1 MKKETHF
8 DVNSIVKI
16 EIHDRTETS
25 YKWLPAR
32 QRTWFFG
39 LIKRDSW
46 QPEGWYPYGSYEG
59 GYMGDSWEE
68 KPSSKER
75 LIDYGYQV
83 DSDKSVWDR
92 PCVNIYLKNKYSLG
106 KKFDTFEQAKSYVE
120 ELKKESDIKFH
131 VIVNG

>member
-1 MKKETHF
+1 MEKELHF
-8 DVNSIVKI
+8 DVNSIIKI
-16 EIHDRTETS
+16 EIHDRTESS
-25 YKWLPAR
+25 YEWLPAR

-39 LIKRDSW
+39 LFKKNSW
-46 QPEGWYPYGSYEG
+46 QSEGWYPQGCYEE
-59 GYMGDSWEE
+59 GYMGDYWEE